1 MFIQAE
7 VFTKDNT
14 QIFKLN
20 NTLYGR
26 PIDSGRD
33 LFYFSKFLRSLIV
46 PTAFDLSLSY
56 VREKNSD
63 LFA

>member
-26 PIDSGRD
+26 PIDSGLD
-33 LFYFSKFLRSLIV
+33 LLYFSKFLRSPIV
-46 PTAFDLSLSY
+46 PTVSLSY
-56 VREKNSD
+56 VREKNGD